1 MATTANAVRV
11 HAFGAA
17 DALKI
22 ETVPVPDPKDD
33 ELVVKVM
40 AASINPVDFKI
51 RNGTYPRVK
60 PEHLPRTLGR
70 DLSGIVE
77 AAGSASVFKPGDAI
91 YAFLGPDRGGNA
103 DRVLIKPNEAAA
115 KPKSLNHVQ
124 AAAVPLAAITA
135 WQGLFDVGGLK
146 AGERVLIH
154 AGNGGVGH
162 LAVQFAKAKGAW
174 VATTCSGVDKE
185 FVKGLGADQVI
196 DYRAERFEELV
207 QPVDLVLDLV
217 GGEARSR
224 SWFVIKKGGRLASAL
239 GLSDADQAKATEAGV
254 KAQMY
259 VAKVSSD
266 QLAEI
271 GALIDAGKVKV
282 EVQDVFAFRDVAR
295 AHDKLEKEH
304 TRGKIVLDL
313 TK

>member
-1 MATTANAVRV
+1 MATTTAVRI
-11 HAFGAA
+11 HSFGGA
-17 DALKI
+17 DVLKL
-22 ETVPVPDPKDD
+22 ESVPLPDPKDG
-33 ELVVKVM
+33 EFIVKVA
-40 AASINPVDFKI
+40 AASVNPVDYKI
-51 RNGTYPRVK
+51 RNGTYPRIK
-60 PEHLPRTLGR
+60 LEHLPRTLGR

-77 AAGSASVFKPGDAI
+77 SAGPNAAFKVGDDI

-103 DRVLIKPNEAAA
+103 ERVLIKPNEAAL
-115 KPKSLNHVQ
+115 KPKRLSHVE

-135 WQGLFDVGGLK
+135 WQGLFDIGGLK

-162 LAVQFAKAKGAW
+162 LAVQFARAKGAW
-174 VATTCSGVDKE
+174 VATTCSGVDID

-196 DYRAERFEELV
+196 DYRAQKFEDLV

-217 GGEARSR
+217 GGESRER
-224 SWFVIKKGGRLASAL
+224 SWGVIKKGGRLSSAL
-239 GLSDADQAKATEAGV
+239 GLSEADTARADAAGV
-254 KAQMY
+254 TAKNF
-259 VAKVSSD
+259 VARVDSA
-266 QLAEI
+266 QLAEV
-271 GALIDAGKVKV
+271 GALIDAGKVRV
-282 EVQDVFAFRDVAR
+282 EVQEAFALRDVGR

>member
-1 MATTANAVRV
+1 MATTTAVRI
-11 HAFGAA
+11 HSFGGA
-17 DALKI
+17 DVLKL
-22 ETVPVPDPKDD
+22 ESVPLPDPKDG
-33 ELVVKVM
+33 EFIVKVA
-40 AASINPVDFKI
+40 AASVNPVDYKI
-51 RNGTYPRVK
+51 RNGTYPRIK
-60 PEHLPRTLGR
+60 LEHLPRTLGR

-77 AAGSASVFKPGDAI
+77 SAGPNAAFKVGDDI

-103 DRVLIKPNEAAA
+103 ERVLIKPNEAAL
-115 KPKSLNHVQ
+115 KPKRLSHVE

-135 WQGLFDVGGLK
+135 WQGLFDIGGLK

-174 VATTCSGVDKE
+174 VATTCSGVDMD

-196 DYRAERFEELV
+196 DYRAGRFEELV

-217 GGEARSR
+217 GGEARAR

-239 GLSDADQAKATEAGV
+239 GLSEADGAKATEAGV
-254 KAQMY
+254 AAHMY
-259 VAKVSSD
+259 VAKVSSA
-266 QLAEI
+266 QLAEV

-282 EVQDVFAFRDVAR
+282 EVQDVFAFKDVAA

>member
-11 HAFGAA
+11 HAFGGS

-22 ETVPVPDPKDD
+22 ESIPLPDPKDD

-60 PEHLPRTLGR
+60 AEHLPRTLGR
-70 DLSGIVE
+70 DLSGVVE
-77 AAGSASVFKPGDAI
+77 TAGPASGFKAGDAI

-124 AAAVPLAAITA
+124 AAAVPLAALTA
-135 WQGLFDVGGLK
+135 WQGLFDVGGLQ

-174 VATTCSGVDKE
+174 VATTCSGIDKN
-185 FVKGLGADQVI
+185 FVRGLGADQVI

-207 QPVDLVLDLV
+207 EPVDLVLDLV
-217 GGEARSR
+217 GGEARAR

-239 GLSDADQAKATEAGV
+239 GLSEADNAKATDAGV
-254 KAQMY
+254 TAQMY
-259 VAKVSSD
+259 VAKVSTA
-266 QLAEI
+266 QLAEV
-271 GALIDAGKVKV
+271 ASLIDAGKVKV
-282 EVQDVFAFRDVAR
+282 EVQDVFAFKDVAS

>member
-1 MATTANAVRV
+1 MATTTAVRI
-11 HAFGAA
+11 HEFGGT
-17 DALKI
+17 DVLKLESI
-22 ETVPVPDPKDD
+22 PLPDPQ
-33 ELVVKVM
+33 EGEFVVKVM

-51 RNGTYPRVK
+51 RNGTYPRIK
-60 PEHLPRTLGR
+60 AEHLPRALGR

-77 AAGSASVFKPGDAI
+77 ATGPNAAFKTGDAV

-103 DRVLIKPNEAAA
+103 ERVLVKPNEAAL
-115 KPKSLNHVQ
+115 KPKSLSHVE

-135 WQGLFDVGGLK
+135 WQGLFDVGGLR

-162 LAVQFAKAKGAW
+162 LAVQFALAKGAW
-174 VATTCSGVDKE
+174 VATTCSGVDLD
-185 FVKGLGADQVI
+185 FVRGLGADQTI
-196 DYRAERFEELV
+196 DYRAQKFEDLV

-217 GGEARSR
+217 GGETRARSWR
-224 SWFVIKKGGRLASAL
+224 VLKKGGRLASAL
-239 GLSDADQAKATEAGV
+239 GLSDADQAKANEAGV

-259 VAKVSSD
+259 VAKVSSA

-271 GALIDAGKVKV
+271 AALIDAGKVKV
-282 EVQDVFAFRDVAR
+282 EIQDVFAFKDVGR

>member
-1 MATTANAVRV
+1 MATANAVRV
-11 HAFGAA
+11 HAFGGS

-22 ETVPVPDPKDD
+22 ETVPLPDPKDD
-33 ELVVKVM
+33 ELIVKVM

-70 DLSGIVE
+70 DLSGVVE
-77 AAGSASVFKPGDAI
+77 TAGPASGFKPGDAI

-103 DRVLIKPNEAAA
+103 DRVLIKPNEASA
-115 KPKSLNHVQ
+115 KPRSLDHAQ
-124 AAAVPLAAITA
+124 AAAVPLAALTA
-135 WQGLFDVGGLK
+135 WQGLFDVGGLQ

-162 LAVQFAKAKGAW
+162 LAVQFAKAKGVW
-174 VATTCSGVDKE
+174 VATTCSGVDKD
-185 FVKGLGADQVI
+185 FVRGLGADQVI

-217 GGEARSR
+217 GGDARAR

-239 GLSDADQAKATEAGV
+239 GLSEADSAKAADAGV
-254 KAQMY
+254 TAQMY
-259 VAKVSSD
+259 VAKVSSA
-266 QLAEI
+266 QLAEV
-271 GALIDAGKVKV
+271 ASLIDAGKVKI
-282 EVQDVFAFRDVAR
+282 EVQDVFAFKDVAR

-304 TRGKIVLDL
+304 TRGKIVLDM